1 MFKKILILCLLYSTT
16 AFSQI
21 GMWGRGIPTSGGSF
35 SGAVTFPDGTVA
47 LPSLAF
53 TSGTD
58 NGFYWIGT
66 DNFALATNGVKLL
79 DFTATYIE
87 SAKPIRLTNGTEAL
101 PSLAWEDPSAS
112 GTWDVGF
119 FLKDTDILAATIG
132 GSEAWFITATNIGGT
147 TGQEPQMRK
156 ENSNATN
163 PTLIP
168 DREAQSTGIGGAG
181 GTVSVIAVGVEGIR
195 VSTTTVKMLK
205 FGNAAM
211 QSMLLGSGVATFI
224 ATSNVITL
232 TGHAGANTLATITGA
247 VMGTYTII
255 FVDGLITVTD
265 TDTHAA
271 NTIDLVGAFTSADDT
286 VLQVVYNGTSWYEI
300 SRSVN

>member
-1 MFKKILILCLLYSTT
+1 
-16 AFSQI
+16 
-21 GMWGRGIPTSGGSF
+21 MWGRGIPTSGGSF

-53 TSGTD
+53 SSGTD

-66 DNFALATNGVKLL
+66 DNFAAATNGVKLL

-147 TGQEPQMRK
+147 TDQEPQVRK
-156 ENSNATN
+156 GNSNATN

-211 QSMLLGSGVATFI
+211 QSTTLAGAAVTFA
-224 ATSNVITL
+224 ATSNIITL
-232 TGHAGANTLATITGA
+232 TGDGAHVLDNITGA
-247 VMGTYTII
+247 VIGTYTII
-255 FVDGLITVTD
+255 FVDGNITVTD
-265 TDTHAA
+265 TDAHTA
-271 NTIDLVGAFTSADDT
+271 NTIDLVGAFISADDT
-286 VLQVVYNGTSWYEI
+286 VLQVVYNGTSFYEI